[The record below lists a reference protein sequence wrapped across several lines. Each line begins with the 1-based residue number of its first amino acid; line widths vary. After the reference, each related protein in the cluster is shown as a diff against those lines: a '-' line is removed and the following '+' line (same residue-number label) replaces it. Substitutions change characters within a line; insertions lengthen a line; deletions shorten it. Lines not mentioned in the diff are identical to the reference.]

1 MLMPSLALGAPI
13 RSPNALGAPIRSP
26 NAHYEPPKFI
36 MNTSFIMNLI
46 MRFLVFQCSAARE
59 DQGAHGA
66 LATGGASRS
75 RGGCH
80 DAELSPACT
89 CPVS

>member
-46 MRFLVFQCSAARE
+46 MRFLVFQCVPQPFERPQAIGQLPSEPGARLLCSGSAGLSVDSRR
-59 DQGAHGA
+59 
-66 LATGGASRS
+66 LA
-75 RGGCH
+75 
-80 DAELSPACT
+80 
-89 CPVS
+89 

>member
-46 MRFLVFQCSAARE
+46 MRFLVFQCTSQWCCSYGPCKRVATY
-59 DQGAHGA
+59 A
-66 LATGGASRS
+66 L
-75 RGGCH
+75 
-80 DAELSPACT
+80 L
-89 CPVS
+89 